1 MVLSKVKEYLNSFY
15 MLFYISIFSRRKI
28 VFKLN
33 SAPKKHKEKVLSI
46 QKQVREYQSRGDGKG
61 MCAVSPAQEAQ
72 EASAKVHPVK
82 LNLVDIL
89 DIDTERRVVRCS
101 VVTNST
107 QINLKIRYTDHQKP
121 ICFSAWLLRKSKKN

>member
-1 MVLSKVKEYLNSFY
+1 
-15 MLFYISIFSRRKI
+15 MLCCLLRRKI

-72 EASAKVHPVK
+72 EDGAKVHPVK

-101 VVTNST
+101 VVTNSKRLST
-107 QINLKIRYTDHQKP
+107 K
-121 ICFSAWLLRKSKKN
+121 

>member
-1 MVLSKVKEYLNSFY
+1 
-15 MLFYISIFSRRKI
+15 MLCCLLRRKI

-72 EASAKVHPVK
+72 EEGAKVHPVK

-101 VVTNST
+101 VVANTKKY
-107 QINLKIRYTDHQKP
+107 NLDQKYCQKP
-121 ICFSAWLLRKSKKN
+121 V